1 MDSSDSGWGLVIRRC
16 EQHGNETSDV
26 TQGRVFLE
34 QLVLGHLKVPFETDS
49 LSGSFLNI
57 FCI

>member
-16 EQHGNETSDV
+16 EHGNETSDV
-26 TQGRVFLE
+26 TQGKVVLE
-34 QLVLGHLKVPFETDS
+34 QLVLGHLKVPFETDG